1 MLQVNDISLGFGGS
15 ELFSEVSF
23 QVGLQDRIGLVGKNG
38 AGKSTLLKLMTGT
51 YSPDEGEII
60 KPNDYRI
67 GYLAQDLEGKHEK
80 SVREEAWEAFPE
92 ILNME
97 RKLWKVEKEMAERTD
112 YESDAYMGLIEKLND
127 ITHQLEL
134 QGAYKVE
141 EKIERILKGLGFE
154 QADMERP
161 LKEFS
166 GGWQM
171 RVELAK
177 ILLREPNLILLDEPT
192 NHLDIESIIWLEEY
206 LRNYPGAIIMVSHD
220 RTFLDQV
227 TNRTIEI
234 IQGQVEDYKASYS
247 RYKVLRQERRD
258 QQKNQKKNQD
268 RQIAQMERNIERF
281 RAKAN
286 KAKFAQSLI
295 KKLDKVERIEID
307 EDEIAAMKLR
317 FPEPEHS
324 GKVVFKGEGVSKSYG
339 DLKVIEDLN
348 FEITRGDRIAFVG
361 KNGMG
366 KTTLSRILVGDL
378 NYTGKLET
386 GYRVKI
392 GYYAQQ
398 QAEALNGNK
407 TVFETIDEAA
417 TGDMRLQ
424 VRNLLGAFL
433 FSGDDVH
440 KKVKV
445 LSGGEKSRLALCKLM
460 LEPVNVLI
468 MDEPTNHLDMLS
480 KDLLKQALMNFKHT
494 LIVVSHDRDFLQGLT
509 DKVFEFRPK
518 EIKVHLGDVR
528 DFLQTRKAEDFRQ
541 FEIQKEA
548 SEAAAKKK
556 KEAKPSSNS
565 KEIKQQERKV
575 DKAEKLIAR
584 LEKEIS
590 EKEQLLQDP
599 EEFKK
604 LSEDQAFFDSYEK
617 LKKDLES
624 AMEDWEKEMERLE
637 SMS

>member
-1 MLQVNDISLGFGGS
+1 MLQVNNISLGFGGRN
-15 ELFSEVSF
+15 LFEDVSF
-23 QVGLQDRIGLVGKNG
+23 QVGPQDRIGLVGKNG
-38 AGKSTLLKLMTGT
+38 AGKSTLLKLMTGKFQ
-51 YSPDEGEII
+51 PDEGSIS
-60 KPNDYRI
+60 KPNEYRI

-80 SVREEAWEAFPE
+80 SVKEEAWSAFPQVLSLE
-92 ILNME
+92 K
-97 RKLWKVEKEMAERTD
+97 RLWKIEKELEERTD
-112 YESDAYMGLIEKLND
+112 YESDDYLQLIEKLNEVN
-127 ITHQLEL
+127 HQLEM
-134 QGAYKVE
+134 QGAFKVE
-141 EKIERILKGLGFE
+141 EKIERILKGLGFL
-154 QADMERP
+154 QVDMDRP

-177 ILLREPNLILLDEPT
+177 ILLNEPDLILLDEPT

-206 LRNYPGAIIMVSHD
+206 LKNYPGAIIMVSHD

-234 IQGQVEDYKASYS
+234 IGGRIEDYKASYS
-247 RYKVLRQERRD
+247 RYKVLRKERRE
-258 QQKNQKKNQD
+258 QQASMKKNQD
-268 RQIAQMERNIERF
+268 RQIAQMERNIDRF

-295 KKLDKVERIEID
+295 KKLDKIDRIEID

-324 GKVVFKGEGVSKSYG
+324 GKVVYKGQGVKKSYG
-339 DLKVIEDLN
+339 ELEVIKGAD
-348 FEITRGDRIAFVG
+348 FEVTRGDRIAFVG

-378 NYTGKLET
+378 DCEGNLEE
-386 GYRVKI
+386 GYRVQL

-398 QAEALNGNK
+398 QAEALDGEK
-407 TVFETIDEAA
+407 TVFQTIDDAA
-417 TGDMRLQ
+417 TGEMRTQ

-433 FSGDDVH
+433 FSGESVD

-460 LEPVNVLI
+460 LEPSNVLI

-480 KDLLKQALMNFKHT
+480 KDLLKQALLNFNHT

-509 DKVFEFRPK
+509 NKVFEFRPEGIK
-518 EIKVHLGDVR
+518 EHLGDVK
-528 DFLQTRKAEDFRQ
+528 DFLATRKADDFRQ
-541 FEIQKEA
+541 FELEKEKAAKAKKQEKKPLDQVNQKEL
-548 SEAAAKKK
+548 KK
-556 KEAKPSSNS
+556 
-565 KEIKQQERKV
+565 QERKV
-575 DKAEKLIAR
+575 EKAEKRVAKI
-584 LEKEIS
+584 EKEIA
-590 EKEQLLQDP
+590 EKEKLLQDP

-604 LSEDQAFFDSYEK
+604 LSEDQDFFNQYEQ

-624 AMEDWEKEMERLE
+624 AMSDWEKEMENLDK
-637 SMS
+637 MA